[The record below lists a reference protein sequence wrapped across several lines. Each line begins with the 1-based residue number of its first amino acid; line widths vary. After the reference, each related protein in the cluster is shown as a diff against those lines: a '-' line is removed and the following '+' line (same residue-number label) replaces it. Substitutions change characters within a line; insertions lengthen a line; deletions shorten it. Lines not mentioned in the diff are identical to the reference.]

1 MFEFQ
6 VYDKASRRY
15 RTVATGGKGAM
26 ILNMTLEH
34 LHGGARRRVRSGK
47 TVLVRR

>member
-6 VYDKASRRY
+6 VYDVAGRRY
-15 RTVATGGKGAM
+15 RTVATGSKGTM
-26 ILNMTLEH
+26 ILNMTLPH
-34 LHGGARRRVRSGK
+34 LHGGNRRRVRSGK